1 MKQKN
6 YVAYL
11 RQSTVKQEISG
22 LGVEA
27 QREIIQNYL
36 KDRKTIAEYI
46 ETESGR
52 KSNRPKLTEA
62 LELCRKT
69 NSVLIVAK
77 LDRLSRNVAFTSKLL
92 ESDVE
97 IVFCDFPEANK
108 LVLHIIS
115 SIAEYEAGLISQRTK
130 QSLKAK
136 KARGYKLGK
145 SENLLNKLEQAVKNS
160 NKTNHQKALDNP
172 NNKRAIAL
180 LKNLV
185 KEDRSLSEM
194 ARILNSEGFVTAMG
208 KEFRAS
214 QVSILLK
221 RYNLKRIEIM
231 GPKYVL
237 ILDFCVGC
245 LNIIRLTDEELR
257 ESENYDDFEDFLITI
272 EGKYGFRLNN
282 CQWMVIE
289 NLDIYCYQNG
299 EETELNLL

>member
-1 MKQKN
+1 MNGRLVTEKNVKHVLIMEQKN

-11 RQSTVKQEISG
+11 RQSTTKQEMSG

-36 KDRKTIAEYI
+36 KDIKPISEYI

-52 KSNRPKLTEA
+52 KSNRPKLIEA
-62 LELCRKT
+62 LELCKKT
-69 NSVLIVAK
+69 KSILIVAK

-115 SIAEYEAGLISQRTK
+115 SIAEYEAGLISLRTK

-145 SENLLNKLEQAVKNS
+145 SENLLNRLDQAVKNS
-160 NKTNHQKALDNP
+160 NKTNHQKALDNS

-180 LKNLV
+180 LKSLV
-185 KEDRSLSEM
+185 KEDKSLSEM
-194 ARILNSEGFVTAMG
+194 ARILNNEGFVTALG
-208 KEFRAS
+208 SQFRAS

-221 RYNLKRIEIM
+221 RYNLK
-231 GPKYVL
+231 
-237 ILDFCVGC
+237 
-245 LNIIRLTDEELR
+245 
-257 ESENYDDFEDFLITI
+257 
-272 EGKYGFRLNN
+272 
-282 CQWMVIE
+282 
-289 NLDIYCYQNG
+289 
-299 EETELNLL
+299 